1 MTDSQQPDSARLTG
15 VAIAA
20 LALMAAGIMYRLL
33 VWRHLE
39 QTSLLFM
46 GIPGLL
52 AVALAAG
59 RKTKTVTGGIMR
71 ATAIGLLLSG
81 PLLGEGFICILMAAP
96 IFFLVAAA
104 IGLIIDWSNRKNKPA
119 ILPCLVL
126 LGLSPMTL
134 EGAHP
139 RLSFN
144 REEAVTVTRSVAAS
158 PEEVSAALAQSPR
171 LDQPIPFFGR
181 LGFPRPTKSHG
192 EGLQPGALRVTHF
205 AGGEGHPGDLV
216 LKVAESRP
224 GHVLFRVVSDHS
236 KIAHWMDWES
246 SEVDWQS
253 TDPLHT
259 QVTWT
264 IRFRRSLDPAWYFRP
279 WERYAVGLA
288 ADYLIQT
295 NATPALAKPGP
306 R

>member
-1 MTDSQQPDSARLTG
+1 MTYSQQSNSARLTG

-20 LALMAAGIMYRLL
+20 LALMAAGIVYRVL

-46 GIPGLL
+46 GIPAFL
-52 AVALAAG
+52 AVALASG

-81 PLLGEGFICILMAAP
+81 PLLGEGFICIVMAAP

-104 IGLIIDWSNRKNKPA
+104 VGLLVDWCNRKNRSA

-126 LGLSPMTL
+126 LGLGPMTL
-134 EGAHP
+134 EGTHP
-139 RLSFN
+139 RLSLN
-144 REEAVTVTRSVAAS
+144 REETVTVTRSIAAS
-158 PEEVSAALAQSPR
+158 PEEVAAALAQSPR

-181 LGFPRPTKSHG
+181 LGFPRPTESHG
-192 EGLQPGALRVTHF
+192 EGLQPGALRTTHF

-216 LKVAESRP
+216 MEVAESRP
-224 GHVLFRVVSDHS
+224 GHALFRVVSDHS
-236 KIAHWMDWES
+236 KIAHWMDWKS
-246 SEVDWQS
+246 SEVDWRS
-253 TDPLHT
+253 ADPWHT

-264 IRFRRSLDPAWYFRP
+264 IRFHRSLDPAWYFRP
-279 WERYAVGLA
+279 WERFAVSLS

-295 NATPALAKPGP
+295 NAT
-306 R
+306 

>member
-1 MTDSQQPDSARLTG
+1 MTDSQQSDSARLTS

-20 LALMAAGIMYRLL
+20 VALMVAGIMYRVL
-33 VWRHLE
+33 VLRHLE

-52 AVALAAG
+52 AVALATG

-81 PLLGEGFICILMAAP
+81 PLLGEGIICILMASP
-96 IFFLVAAA
+96 IFFLVAAV
-104 IGLIIDWSNRKNKPA
+104 IGLTVDWFRKRNKPA
-119 ILPCLVL
+119 ILPCLIL

-139 RLSFN
+139 RLSLN
-144 REEAVTVTRSVAAS
+144 REETVTVTRSIAAS
-158 PEEVSAALAQSPR
+158 PEEVAAALGQSPR

-181 LGFPRPTKSHG
+181 LGFPRPTESHG
-192 EGLQPGALRVTHF
+192 EGLQPGALRTTHF

-216 LKVAESRP
+216 VKVAESRP

-246 SEVDWQS
+246 SEVDWRS

-279 WERYAVGLA
+279 WERYAVSLA

-295 NATPALAKPGP
+295 NATPVSAKPRP